1 MTLQTCEY
9 GSKRM
14 NVMKKRERDR
24 KREGERERERGGMHH
39 EKLAKEK
46 PFLIVGNLLWAQIP
60 EAKNSENEK
69 YWNILQSL
77 NF

>member
-24 KREGERERERGGMHH
+24 KREGERRDASRKAG
-39 EKLAKEK
+39 KRKTLFNCWK
-46 PFLIVGNLLWAQIP
+46 PTLGPNT
-60 EAKNSENEK
+60 
-69 YWNILQSL
+69 
-77 NF
+77 